1 MFSHARACVCMAYFM
16 RQLVKRIVKC
26 SVSLDAHGHD
36 CIVSKA
42 KVNVIRRIVS
52 VECVR
57 IARNERTK
65 NMVIL
70 LKWNTLSTA
79 RWNFTVKL
87 MGQVKKP
94 FHYVGVLLTISLLF

>member
-1 MFSHARACVCMAYFM
+1 M

-26 SVSLDAHGHD
+26 SVSLGAHARD

-57 IARNERTK
+57 IARKWERK
-65 NMVIL
+65 NKKHGHSIEMEHTPSYA
-70 LKWNTLSTA
+70 W
-79 RWNFTVKL
+79 WNFVFKIDETSEKAVPL
-87 MGQVKKP
+87 CRCFVNDISIILN
-94 FHYVGVLLTISLLF
+94 VLSIN